1 MTTKRESY
9 LTRNKAVD
17 LMHAGGVLQS
27 MHTGGSKSAW
37 FILHRAG
44 GAVRS
49 EHAELIKA
57 MPDVCASGDGLFP
70 GHAQTWRLV
79 R

>member
-1 MTTKRESY
+1 MTTKRVSY
-9 LTRNKAVD
+9 LTLNKAVD

-27 MHTGGSKSAW
+27 MCGSKSAW
-37 FILHRAG
+37 FILHY
-44 GAVRS
+44 GAVRP
-49 EHAELIKA
+49 EHAERIKA

-70 GHAQTWRLV
+70 GHTQTWRLV